1 VRTDIVG
8 WIRLQWDRAGAWA
21 CLIAGVITLF
31 VGWLGVSATAYT
43 AKQLPYIAGCGLGG
57 MFLLGTAAMLWLS
70 ADLRDEWRKLDRIEK
85 AIIEHGTAGID
96 DTSTEP
102 APRRSARDV
111 TGKDLGGN
119 GTANRAHV
127 GAGRTS

>member
-8 WIRLQWDRAGAWA
+8 WLRLQWDRAGAWV
-21 CLIAGVITLF
+21 CLLAGVVTLF

-85 AIIEHGTAGID
+85 AIIEHGTAGIEAELPER
-96 DTSTEP
+96 T
-102 APRRSARDV
+102 RGRS
-111 TGKDLGGN
+111 
-119 GTANRAHV
+119 H
-127 GAGRTS
+127 GRTEQTAPTATSNGGRARVVAGHSS

>member
-1 VRTDIVG
+1 
-8 WIRLQWDRAGAWA
+8 
-21 CLIAGVITLF
+21 
-31 VGWLGVSATAYT
+31 
-43 AKQLPYIAGCGLGG
+43 

-102 APRRSARDV
+102 APRRSTRESQDV
-111 TGKDLGGN
+111 TDN

-127 GAGRTS
+127 GAGRSS